1 MTFRIIRTFTLP
13 APKPDAGPV
22 GAADRRGQEG
32 AAAQTA
38 ARVFRLHGPA
48 ARLDMPSGLPR
59 PDARAAASLRPKA
72 GLKVRLKLR
81 RRSLRVVR
89 LR

>member
-1 MTFRIIRTFTLP
+1 MTFRVIRTFTLT
-13 APKPDAGPV
+13 APKPDADPT

-32 AAAQTA
+32 VAAPTA

-48 ARLDMPSGLPR
+48 ARLEMPLGLPR
-59 PDARAAASLRPKA
+59 PDTRQAASPGRGKP
-72 GLKVRLKLR
+72 RMKLR

-89 LR
+89 GR